1 MKKIVPFVDLKEQY
15 LSIQK
20 DIDGAIHRVVSSG
33 NFAQSEEV
41 TSFESEFAK
50 YNNAKYCVS
59 LNSGTDALILGL
71 RALNLQPGDEVIVP
85 SFTFIAT
92 AIAPVENGLTPVFV
106 DVDERD
112 YGLNLED
119 LQKKITPKTKAIIC
133 VHLYGQPD
141 KISEIQDII
150 RKTKQKIYLIEDA
163 CQAHGATYKGKRVGT
178 FGAFSAFSFYP
189 TKNLGAYGDGGA
201 VITNDKKIADKIRS
215 LKQYGEKIRYFSE
228 EPGINSRLDSL
239 QASILRAKLKH
250 LDRWNTKRKQL
261 AQTYTELL
269 TKQTP
274 FIITPMAMKDR
285 EHVYHLYVIRT
296 KKRDELQKYLAEKN
310 ISSLIHYPRPLHLQ
324 KVYRRYGYKK
334 GDLPIVEKV
343 ASEVLSLPFYAEM
356 TGESVQTVVDTI
368 EKFYTSKLNF

>member
-1 MKKIVPFVDLKEQY
+1 MKPSVPFIDLKAQY
-15 LSIQK
+15 YSIQN
-20 DIDGAIHRVVSSG
+20 DIDRAIKSVVSSG
-33 NFAQSEEV
+33 NFAQGDEI

-50 YNNAKYCVS
+50 YIGAKDCIS

-71 RALNLQPGDEVIVP
+71 RALDLQPGDEVIVP

-92 AIAPVENGLTPVFV
+92 AIAAVENNLRPVFV

-112 YGLNLED
+112 YGLNLAD

-141 KISEIQDII
+141 KIIEIQDII

-163 CQAHGATYKGKRVGT
+163 CQAHGAKYNGKKVGT
-178 FGAFSAFSFYP
+178 FGIFSAFSFYP

-201 VITNDKKIADKIRS
+201 LITNDKKLAQKIRL
-215 LKQYGEKIRYFSE
+215 LKMYGEKTRYFSE
-228 EPGINSRLDSL
+228 GPGINSRLDSL
-239 QASILRAKLKH
+239 QASILRAKLPH
-250 LDRWNTKRKQL
+250 LDAWNAKRKLL
-261 AQTYTELL
+261 AQRYSDLFA
-269 TKQTP
+269 KQAP
-274 FIITPMAMKDR
+274 FIFTPSVKKNC
-285 EHVYHLYVIRT
+285 EHVFHLYVIRT
-296 KKRDELQKYLAEKN
+296 KKRNELQKYLAEKN

-324 KVYRRYGYKK
+324 KVYSRYGYKK

-356 TGESVQTVVDTI
+356 NSDQIKNVTLEI
-368 EKFYTSKLNF
+368 ANFYNRQL